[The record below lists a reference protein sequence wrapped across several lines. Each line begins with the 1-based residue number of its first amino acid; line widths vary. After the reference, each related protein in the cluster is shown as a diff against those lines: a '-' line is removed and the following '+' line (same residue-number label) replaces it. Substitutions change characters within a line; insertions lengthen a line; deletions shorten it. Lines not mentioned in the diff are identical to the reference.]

1 MNDIIDVEAKTKG
14 ETMNTNLA
22 NNEKLES
29 LKTIGWVSYLLHLIV
44 AVAAVV
50 PGANASIALLVVA
63 LVIDLVKKG
72 EAEGSWLESHFS
84 WRIRTV
90 IWAGILY
97 VVTIPL
103 WLLLVVP
110 GWIAWG
116 IISIWF
122 LYRIVR
128 GMVAMNK
135 DQAIG
140 A

>member
-1 MNDIIDVEAKTKG
+1 MALG
-14 ETMNTNLA
+14 
-22 NNEKLES
+22 
-29 LKTIGWVSYLLHLIV
+29 
-44 AVAAVV
+44 AVI
-50 PGANASIALLVVA
+50 PGAQPGAALLIVA

-72 EAEGSWLESHFS
+72 DAEGTWQANHFS

-90 IWAGILY
+90 IWAGVLY
-97 VVTIPL
+97 IVTAPL
-103 WLLLVVP
+103 WLLFFLP

-116 IISIWF
+116 LISIWF

-135 DQAIG
+135 SQAVD

>member
-50 PGANASIALLVVA
+50 PGANASIALLAVA

-103 WLLLVVP
+103 WLLFVIP

>member
-72 EAEGSWLESHFS
+72 EAEGSWLESRFS

>member
-1 MNDIIDVEAKTKG
+1 MHDDIVEVRATDPQQMEG
-14 ETMNTNLA
+14 
-22 NNEKLES
+22 
-29 LKTIGWVSYLLHLIV
+29 LKAWGWVSYVLHLIV

-50 PGANASIALLVVA
+50 PSAQPSIALLVIA
-63 LVIDLVKKG
+63 LIIDLVKRSDAVG
-72 EAEGSWLESHFS
+72 TWQASHFS

-97 VVTIPL
+97 LVTAPL
-103 WLLLVVP
+103 WLLFIFP
-110 GWIAWG
+110 GWIAWVV
-116 IISIWF
+116 ISIWF

-135 DQAIG
+135 NQAVE